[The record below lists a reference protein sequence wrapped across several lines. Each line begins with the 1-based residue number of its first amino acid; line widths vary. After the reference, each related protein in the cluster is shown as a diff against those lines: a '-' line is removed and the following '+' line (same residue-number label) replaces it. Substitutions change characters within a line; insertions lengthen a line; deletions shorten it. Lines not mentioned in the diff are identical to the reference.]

1 MAQGALAFQYE
12 AETTA
17 SGVTSLGGLPVYL
30 DLIKA
35 SGLACA
41 IKKHVRVSGG
51 QGWLDLQMILALI
64 FLNLAGGD
72 GLEDLERLEQDA
84 GFAEVMREVERG
96 LLSRAE
102 RRSLRGR
109 WRKPRR
115 RALPSPSSMAEWLA
129 RFHDPAAERRRE
141 PGAAFIPAMTEQIG
155 SLWRVNQ
162 SLLGFLQRRRRESV
176 ATLDMDA
183 TLIETHKREALHC
196 YKGFKAY
203 QPLNC
208 WWAEQ
213 GVMLHSEFRD
223 GNVPAGYQ
231 QLRVLKDCLAA
242 AKAAGVRKVCLRS
255 DSAGYQQDL
264 LLYCGEGQ
272 DARFGVIEFAVSAD
286 VTEAFR
292 EAVRAVAEAD
302 WQPLYR
308 TVDGHRYKTDQEFA
322 EVCFVPNWAGH
333 GKKRADYRF
342 LAIREPLRQLELGD
356 AEQLPFPTE
365 EFATKGRFKLFGVV
379 TNRTLPGDQVIW
391 WLRERCGKSEE
402 AHAVM
407 KSDLAGG
414 RMPTGRFGA
423 NAAWWTIMILAHN
436 LNALMKR
443 LVLGPAWT
451 ARRMKA
457 LRFAL
462 INLPGRI
469 IRHGRRLIIRVGV
482 AGKTLA
488 LLLSARRTILALAVG
503 PAG

>member
-1 MAQGALAFQYE
+1 MAQGALFFQYE

-35 SGLACA
+35 SGMAGA
-41 IKKHVRVSGG
+41 IGKYVRVAGD
-51 QGWLDLQMILALI
+51 QGWLDVQMILALI

-72 GLEDLERLEQDA
+72 GLEDLEQLEQDS
-84 GFAEVMREVERG
+84 GFSQVMKEIERG
-96 LLSRAE
+96 LLRRAE
-102 RRSLRGR
+102 RRSLTAR
-109 WRKPRR
+109 WRKPRTR
-115 RALPSPSSMAEWLA
+115 VLPSPSSMADWLA
-129 RFHDPAAERRRE
+129 RFHDPEAELERRS
-141 PGAAFIPAMTEQIG
+141 GTAFIPAMTDRIR
-155 SLWRVNQ
+155 SLWQVNQ
-162 SLLGFLQRRRRESV
+162 SLLGFLQTHRRECV

-183 TLIETHKREALHC
+183 TLVETHKREALFC

-223 GNVPAGYQ
+223 GNVPAGHQ
-231 QLRVLKDCLAA
+231 QLRVLKDCLDSAS
-242 AKAAGVRKVCLRS
+242 AAGVGKVYLRS

-264 LLYCGEGQ
+264 LLYCGEGR

-286 VTEAFR
+286 VTREFR
-292 EAVRAVAEAD
+292 AAVQATPEAD

-308 TVDGHRYKTDQEFA
+308 TVAGERYQTDQEFA
-322 EVCFVPNWAGH
+322 EICFVPNWAAH
-333 GKKRADYRF
+333 SKKQADYRF
-342 LAIREPLRQLELGD
+342 LAIREPLRQLDLGD
-356 AEQLPFPTE
+356 GEQLPFPTE
-365 EFATKGRFKLFGVV
+365 EFADKGRFKLFGLV

-402 AHAVM
+402 VHAVM
-407 KSDLAGG
+407 KTDLAGG
-414 RMPTGRFGA
+414 RMPMGRFGA
-423 NAAWWTIMILAHN
+423 NAAWWAIMILAHN
-436 LNALMKR
+436 LNAVMKR
-443 LVLGPAWT
+443 LVLGPAWV

-469 IRHGRRLIIRVGV
+469 IRHGRRLSIRVSA
-482 AGKTLA
+482 AGQTLA
-488 LLLSARRTILALAVG
+488 MLLQARQTILALALEPDG
-503 PAG
+503 

>member
-1 MAQGALAFQYE
+1 MAQGALPFQYE
-12 AETTA
+12 AETAA
-17 SGVTSLGGLPVYL
+17 SGVTALGGLPVYL
-30 DLIKA
+30 DLINA
-35 SGLACA
+35 SGLDVA
-41 IKKHVRVSGG
+41 IRKHVRVAGE
-51 QGWLDLQMILALI
+51 QGWLDLQMIVALI
-64 FLNLAGGD
+64 VLNLAGGD

-84 GFAEVMREVERG
+84 GFVQVMREVERR
-96 LLSRAE
+96 LLPRAD
-102 RRSLRGR
+102 RRALRTR

-115 RALPSPSSMAEWLA
+115 RAVPSPSAMADWLA
-129 RFHDPAAERRRE
+129 RFHDAAAGQPRP
-141 PGAAFIPAMTEQIG
+141 PGSAIIPAMAEPIRALWQI
-155 SLWRVNQ
+155 NQ
-162 SLLGFLQRRRRESV
+162 ALLGFLQTHRQVAV

-183 TLIETHKREALHC
+183 TLIETHKREALPC

-213 GVMLHSEFRD
+213 GVVLHSEFRD

-242 AKAAGVRKVCLRS
+242 AVATGITKVYLRS

-264 LLYCGEGQ
+264 LLYCGEGK

-286 VTEAFR
+286 VTEEFR
-292 EAVRAVAEAD
+292 KAARAVADAD

-308 TVDGHRYKTDQEFA
+308 TVEGQHYKTDQEFA
-322 EVCFVPNWAGH
+322 EVCFVPAWAGH
-333 GKKRADYRF
+333 SRRRADYRF
-342 LAIREPLRQLELGD
+342 LAIREPLRQLDLGD
-356 AEQLPFPTE
+356 AGQLPFPTE
-365 EFATKGRFKLFGVV
+365 EFAAKGRFKLFGIV

-407 KSDLAGG
+407 KTDLAGG
-414 RMPTGRFGA
+414 RMPSGLFGA

-436 LNALMKR
+436 LNAVMKR
-443 LVLGPAWT
+443 LVLGPAWV

-457 LRFAL
+457 LRFSL

-469 IRHGRRLIIRVGV
+469 IRHGRRLIIQVVG
-482 AGKTLA
+482 AGETLA
-488 LLLSARRTILALAVG
+488 LLLSARRTILALAVAPSG
-503 PAG
+503 